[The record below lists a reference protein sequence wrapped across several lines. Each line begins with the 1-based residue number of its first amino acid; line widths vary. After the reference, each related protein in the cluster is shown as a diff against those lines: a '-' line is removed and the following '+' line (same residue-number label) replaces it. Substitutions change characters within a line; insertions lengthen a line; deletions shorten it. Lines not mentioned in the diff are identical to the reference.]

1 MPERRVEI
9 GIGPDAPGSAGAAAD
24 ATGPAAAPAALK
36 IAETFTSIQ
45 GEGKLTGVPSFFIR
59 VSGCN
64 LRCVWCDTP
73 YASWKPEGTVRSIE
87 SLVDE
92 AGASCT
98 RHVVVTGGEPMLFEP
113 VTALTRR
120 LKEAGFHIT
129 IETAGTIDRAV
140 TCDLMSISPK
150 LSNSVPDEEWA
161 LAQAGTPAAS
171 RPDSGTPASSRLPS
185 PPSPDTRSDTALEQA
200 RAWAKRHEARRL
212 NLDALQGL
220 LDEHD
225 NRQLKFVVQTGRDLA
240 EIDDLLTKL
249 RGVAPD
255 DVMLMPEGV
264 TPPSQEHKQFV
275 VQACLERG
283 WRYCGRLHIE
293 LFGNTRGT

>member
-1 MPERRVEI
+1 MPRERTDVALGQE
-9 GIGPDAPGSAGAAAD
+9 APRSARADSAA
-24 ATGPAAAPAALK
+24 TAAWTASGTTLK

-73 YASWKPEGTVRSIE
+73 YASWNPEGEVRTID
-87 SLVDE
+87 SLLDE
-92 AGASCT
+92 ANETCV

-113 VTALTRR
+113 VTELTRR
-120 LKEAGFHIT
+120 LKEAGLHIT
-129 IETAGTIDRAV
+129 IETAGTIDRPVA
-140 TCDLMSISPK
+140 CDLMSISPK

-161 LAQAGTPAAS
+161 LARAGLAP
-171 RPDSGTPASSRLPS
+171 GTPASSR
-185 PPSPDTRSDTALEQA
+185 PPAPDDRSDAVLEQA
-200 RAWAKRHEARRL
+200 RAWAKRHEARRI
-212 NLDALQGL
+212 NLEALQGL
-220 LDEHD
+220 LDEHSD
-225 NRQLKFVVQTGRDLA
+225 RQLKFVVQTRQDLA

-249 RGVAPD
+249 RGVAPE

-264 TPPSQEHKQFV
+264 TPPVQEHKQFV
-275 VQACLERG
+275 AKTCLERG

-293 LFGNTRGT
+293 LFGNARGT